1 MDKCFAYDT
10 IDGIFRCRALLTDT
24 CEGKGCPF
32 FKTEEECIF
41 EKFKTNMRLEQL
53 PPEQREAI
61 KKKYGV

>member
-1 MDKCFAYDT
+1 MENCFAYDSKN
-10 IDGIFRCRALLTDT
+10 GKFKCRVLTVKF
-24 CEGKGCPF
+24 CEVKACPF